1 MTPNINN
8 FNPNMSLQEYKAPT
22 PLDLPV
28 PQYVPLSTP
37 TIYDPPKF
45 DIPSLNANV
54 GGNGKKGDGWDID
67 GFMRDLKTD
76 RLTSNVAFNTS
87 GFASQTGF
95 GAIGSDYGKMTLEG
109 KSQRFEDLYDFN
121 SDGKG
126 VKKFKNFYDPSTDE
140 DRLARQQGAFEK
152 TLNGIMKMQNTIAT
166 TVARG
171 TVGAVYGLGSS
182 LANWDLS
189 KMYDNSLQQSLG
201 DWDMEVRSALANYR
215 TNEEKQRSFLGKMTT
230 VNFWADD
237 FLQGVGYIA
246 GIALTHYITGGIGSR
261 VTALARGTTVGAN
274 PSVLAG
280 LSGELGAVANQATA
294 SLLKDSA
301 KGLLKTFIISAGS
314 EGATTAYQFRN
325 DAIDS
330 YIAKSIAKKGYV
342 DQKEFSDYVD
352 SSSRAANGVFLV
364 SSAVSAA
371 SDFVQFGKI
380 LGVSPGLSKIGS
392 KLGLDKIANKLWIGT
407 GMNKATSEALRVALG
422 KGGAEALE
430 KFLSLEGREAFSR
443 TWKGKA
449 LEHIASKGG
458 KMVME
463 AVEEGGVGVAE
474 SMGWAALNSMY
485 DVDNLHKTSEYIEGG
500 FSGFFDMD
508 NFVDAVDKQVSTPEG
523 RHEMYMGALLG
534 LLGGS
539 IMRAATGDFKGAIQ
553 ELVSNEYAQERAK
566 RADALTQMQAVLRE
580 DMEKGMTSDNFG
592 AVADSFIE
600 RLKRLTAAGV
610 QADKSGEL
618 REQGAM
624 FMADLLDSSASF
636 DQMMLLSERVFGGN
650 SALDNSV
657 QQLFNARV
665 DALDNNTLRLEHGF
679 ETEEDVKALKEAYK
693 ENFVKR
699 QERFN
704 TAIKYA
710 QDYAQLLNQD
720 ENSTLIDVLARQ
732 RYMYDTALEAKDTYG
747 KRIADS
753 LNIAQG
759 QEFQNVLDG
768 VIKGYDDI
776 ADRITDL
783 QKQRADVE
791 KRIKKL
797 QQRRLNEASKKGDI
811 KNTKKGVNE
820 NQQIRDYQQDM
831 EDLQNELVEVEAQ
844 EQQLAEEYNRAK
856 MTQNALAN
864 NSNSSVQQ
872 NPDGRTLRSNLTF
885 TEIAKLYDDVNNL
898 GNIAIALRNSENF
911 EQSGKD
917 FLNTLE
923 SYTNAVNAIDSME
936 RFFDD
941 VEKSTKTDGV
951 VPRIVQ
957 KVADF
962 FGRETKDRSDRQ
974 DRGRQAYIDNDGK
987 EVKSEEDQFVED
999 LVEDVINSLPTEKAR
1014 KKARANAEMMEITKA
1029 LVRLQY
1035 RTRFN
1040 RQGEVVQQNYNFLNA
1055 IYERD
1060 PFETVSDEEWTA
1072 FANEESFTKE
1082 EVIDEATGF
1091 GTGDYVY
1098 NTNDKVKGVVDNIV
1112 ERVVNGEKLSLRE
1125 RKIYDALNAQDADFF
1140 NTLVNQAIKDNN
1152 NSTTTISGNNTQQNS
1167 QNNQN
1172 TSNNPN
1178 ATLFEEVSRRVAERM
1193 AMISRQT
1200 GVSEDDVAD
1209 IINESREIDQVT
1221 QGSNGK
1227 PRTNLQRD
1235 IEAYKD
1241 LSTRNDLTEDEEQQ
1255 LQDLKDR
1262 LAVMDSAINIAEKS
1276 SLLDDLDLL
1285 NQLSQY
1291 ADNKSEVSKDYT
1303 PDTVSDSNGKPFS
1316 DEEVGG
1322 GRSANHAQNYSNAFM
1337 TVEMDDDGNQFI
1349 NLSNLSL
1356 KGFLSRFTATRL
1368 TRTNKKGVTTD
1379 LKDASEIKADENA
1392 VYTITTAKG
1401 TYSFKYNKHGNIL
1414 LDANDTTTLLNL
1426 REETKLDTTVL
1437 LSNKFSNYSPL
1448 YEIDDA
1454 GNYHPVPSDI
1464 EVETK
1469 DGKNYKIDQN
1479 AVKELKPG
1487 DEIFIIYPTD
1497 AVYNKRRVKGET
1509 SVKEDVLL
1517 LGDSKGRIVGVLKA
1531 GHGVGGKYES
1541 LMRLRN
1547 EAVTRVRD
1555 KKTNRVFNAN
1565 PNLIHTGLSVTVNT
1579 VENGHPNIQLSRD
1592 ANGNLINQH
1601 FTIPNQLASNVKVL
1615 GFGMYDSRKA
1625 EDDPSKYLPSVTN
1638 KGVKDLSL
1646 SIQNFRFVNG
1656 AAKSSSNGVVS
1667 YVLLEYNG
1675 KTVAYPASMVPSNA
1689 TTLADTVT
1697 SITSNNKISL
1707 AERAKMVNEL
1717 LMEQGVDVVSDPQY
1731 KHLFATKDNVAK
1743 QDYNDAITRDVSVPA
1758 QFMGSKLMSMM
1769 DFSQISDVTT
1779 LNINLQDENIFFAP
1793 KFSMDL
1799 DNIMDGGI
1807 VWNNN
1812 TNTNPNNPP
1821 GGNNSSNNNTNNNS
1835 SKKNNKSSGNNNSNN
1850 NSSNGTTENTA
1861 NNGNKTEDKKEEKSS
1876 TENKK
1881 EGPKDSSN
1889 NSSTD
1894 MTIESFL
1901 SLQTNAQQKKWVR
1914 ELARK
1919 LGFARMMA
1927 ETRVDGKVSIDDI
1940 VNYLQH
1946 KLGEDTPQNYKMT
1959 EHYKDAY
1966 LNNVMS
1972 KGKTIAYLID
1982 NMIGEQISEAK
1993 SKDAKKKTETKKE
2006 GPKPVEEIILTE
2018 EVKPAEENNPV
2029 EDERSKKEKKVP
2041 PKIENKPVDNKKPAD
2056 SSSISSLL
2064 SLQSN
2069 LAQKKWVEDLAKRLG
2084 FTNQLADTRSEGKV
2098 FDGDIINY
2106 ITHKLAEDTPQNR
2119 KLIEFYRTKY
2129 LEGIA
2134 VKDKNKNLADAIDAM
2149 IENEASM
2156 DSEQQVE
2163 TINEEASEL
2172 FPESLFPETGSSEKT
2187 STKKRDTK
2195 KDTKKSKKTT
2205 VSDKNSKNNCK

>member
-8 FNPNMSLQEYKAPT
+8 FNPNMSLQEYSPVT

-45 DIPSLNANV
+45 DISSLNVN
-54 GGNGKKGDGWDID
+54 GGNSKKGDGWDID

-76 RLTSNVAFNTS
+76 RFTSNVNFHAS
-87 GFASQTGF
+87 GYGMMGGL
-95 GAIGSDYGKMTLEG
+95 GAIGTDYGKQSLEG
-109 KSQRFEDLYDFN
+109 SARSLDSLYDYN
-121 SDGKG
+121 SKGIG

-140 DRLARQQGAFEK
+140 DRLAKQQSTYEK
-152 TLNGIMKMQNTIAT
+152 VLNGITKMHNTVAT
-166 TVARG
+166 TVVRG
-171 TVGAVYGLGSS
+171 IGGTIYGLGSS
-182 LANWDLS
+182 LANWDFS
-189 KMYDNSLQQSLG
+189 KMYDNSLQQALG

-215 TNEEKQRSFLGKMTT
+215 TNEEKQRSFLGKMAT

-237 FLQGVGYIA
+237 FLQGIGYIG
-246 GIALTHYITGGIGSR
+246 GIALTHYLTGGIGSR

-280 LSGELGAVANQATA
+280 LSGELSTVANQATA

-342 DQKEFSDYVD
+342 DQKEFADYVD
-352 SSSRAANGVFLV
+352 SSSRVANGVFLV

-407 GMNKATSEALRVALG
+407 GMNKAASEALRKALG

-430 KFLSLEGREAFSR
+430 DFLSMKGREAFSR

-449 LEHIASKGG
+449 LEHVASKGG

-463 AVEEGGVGVAE
+463 AIEEGGVGVAE

-485 DVDNLHKTSEYIEGG
+485 DVDNLHKTSKYVEGG

-539 IMRAATGDFKGAIQ
+539 IMRAATGDFKGAVQ

-699 QERFN
+699 QERFD

-783 QKQRADVE
+783 QKQRTDVE

-1082 EVIDEATGF
+1082 EVIDEATGL

-1152 NSTTTISGNNTQQNS
+1152 NSTTTIGGNNTQQNS

-1172 TSNNPN
+1172 TSNDPN

-1193 AMISRQT
+1193 ALISRQT
-1200 GVSEDDVAD
+1200 GVSEDDITD

-1337 TVEMDDDGNQFI
+1337 TVETDDDGNQFI

-1414 LDANDTTTLLNL
+1414 LEANDTATLLNL
-1426 REETKLDTTVL
+1426 RDETKLDTTVL
-1437 LSNKFSNYSPL
+1437 MSNKFSNYSPL

-1464 EVETK
+1464 EVETN

-1646 SIQNFRFVNG
+1646 SRQNFRFVNG

-1697 SITSNNKISL
+1697 SITSNKKISL

-1717 LMEQGVDVVSDPQY
+1717 LMEQGIDVVSDPQY

-1758 QFMGSKLMSMM
+1758 QFMGSKLMSVM

-1876 TENKK
+1876 IENKK

-1946 KLGEDTPQNYKMT
+1946 KLGEDTPQNYKMA
-1959 EHYKDAY
+1959 EHYKDTY

-2029 EDERSKKEKKVP
+2029 EDGKSEKEKKVP